1 MKFLVEQ
8 GEFRLERNEL
18 FKMVPGYLIRD
29 FKSFQSSGELFGD
42 IVGHVMFDQLS
53 AFRITNQFE
62 CNIADFLAKN
72 NI

>member
-1 MKFLVEQ
+1 
-8 GEFRLERNEL
+8 
-18 FKMVPGYLIRD
+18 MVPGYLIRD